1 MFVPFKSQALTTDQ
15 ALLSSMAYVD
25 LNPIRAALAETP
37 EESDYTSIQQ
47 RITPKFDL
55 KKAISNAIKTQRLEN
70 DHFLKHKQ
78 ASPLLMPFYKK
89 DNTENKQLP
98 FSIIDY
104 IELVDWT
111 GRILRE
117 SKRGHI
123 PETAQPVLQRLD
135 IKANSWVEASTEFEK
150 RYQRQFNSRRK
161 RKKAG

>member
-1 MFVPFKSQALTTDQ
+1 
-15 ALLSSMAYVD
+15 
-25 LNPIRAALAETP
+25 
-37 EESDYTSIQQ
+37 
-47 RITPKFDL
+47 
-55 KKAISNAIKTQRLEN
+55 
-70 DHFLKHKQ
+70 
-78 ASPLLMPFYKK
+78 MPFYVKG
-89 DNTENKQLP
+89 NTKNKQLP